1 MKVILILVSFAL
13 IGSNGCMV
21 YRYYPTYNPIHC
33 IRKITTIMLTGNF
46 VVSHFSFVLFFDT
59 NPKYISA
66 EQKASNESTCANLIG
81 IEDGGQYPICPKPTI
96 IDIRNR
102 VSFDILDI

>member
-1 MKVILILVSFAL
+1 MFPFF
-13 IGSNGCMV
+13 SNE
-21 YRYYPTYNPIHC
+21 I
-33 IRKITTIMLTGNF
+33 
-46 VVSHFSFVLFFDT
+46 FFFNT

-102 VSFDILDI
+102 VSFDILDIWTKNELLYHNEQIEIEHFCIFDFLDEMYMWGILLLQ